1 MLKGIHTI
9 RSGFSTDFDSNTYGV
24 RRYTMDNGDYER
36 NMRII
41 GLELISG
48 VDPGQLDMGNSKIL
62 FVIATT
68 EQGATPLATVGTNLY
83 QDQFQFRFDDSS
95 QIAWGIV
102 SPEGTGVHT
111 IVDPGH
117 IIPEDIYVNAW
128 TMTTG
133 ANPNPLL
140 CPLSYLITMAS
151 VENTGSEALLYQIKQ
166 NE

>member
-1 MLKGIHTI
+1 MHMGIHTI
-9 RSGFSTDFDSNTYGV
+9 RSGFSTDWPSTTPRNYN
-24 RRYTMDNGDYER
+24 MDNGDYER

-41 GLELISG
+41 GLDLITG

-62 FVIATT
+62 FVISTT
-68 EQGATPLATVGTNLY
+68 EQGSTPLATVGTNLY
-83 QDQFQFRFDDSS
+83 QDSFQFRFDDSS

-133 ANPNPLL
+133 GSPNPLL
-140 CPLSYLITMAS
+140 CPLSYIITMAA
-151 VENTGSEALLYQIKQ
+151 VDNTGAEALLYQIKQ
-166 NE
+166 GE

>member
-1 MLKGIHTI
+1 MHRGIHTI
-9 RSGFSTDFDSNTYGV
+9 RSGFSTSFDNTVPRKYSLDNSN
-24 RRYTMDNGDYER
+24 YEL
-36 NMRII
+36 NMRLLSLDIM
-41 GLELISG
+41 SG

-68 EQGATPLATVGTNLY
+68 AAGATPQALAGDDDANE
-83 QDQFQFRFDDSS
+83 DFQFRFDDHA
-95 QIAWGIV
+95 QIAWGTI
-102 SPEGTGVHT
+102 SPDQGGFQI

-140 CPLSYLITMAS
+140 SPVNFLITLAQVS
-151 VENTGSEALLYQIKQ
+151 NTGAEALLYQIK
-166 NE
+166 ESS

>member
-1 MLKGIHTI
+1 MLRGIHTI
-9 RSGFSTDFDSNTYGV
+9 RSGFSTDWDPSAPRQYN
-24 RRYTMDNGDYER
+24 MDNGDYER

-62 FVIATT
+62 FVISTT
-68 EQGATPLATVGTNLY
+68 EQGATPLAVVGNNEY
-83 QDQFQFRFDDSS
+83 QNSFQFRFDDSS

-102 SPEGTGVHT
+102 SPEGTGIHT

-117 IIPEDIYVNAW
+117 IVPEDIYVNAY
-128 TMTTG
+128 TLTTG

-151 VENTGSEALLYQIKQ
+151 VENTGAEALLYQVKQ

>member
-1 MLKGIHTI
+1 MRRGIHTI
-9 RSGFSTDFDSNTYGV
+9 RSGFSTDWPSTAPREYN
-24 RRYTMDNGDYER
+24 MDNGDYER

-41 GLELISG
+41 GLELITG

-68 EQGATPLATVGTNLY
+68 EQGATPIATVGNNLY
-83 QDQFQFRFDDSS
+83 QNQYQFRFDDSS

-102 SPEGTGVHT
+102 EPHGGTGIHT

-128 TMTTG
+128 TLTTG

-140 CPLSYLITMAS
+140 CPLSYLITMAA
-151 VENTGSEALLYQIKQ
+151 VENTGAEALLYQIKQ